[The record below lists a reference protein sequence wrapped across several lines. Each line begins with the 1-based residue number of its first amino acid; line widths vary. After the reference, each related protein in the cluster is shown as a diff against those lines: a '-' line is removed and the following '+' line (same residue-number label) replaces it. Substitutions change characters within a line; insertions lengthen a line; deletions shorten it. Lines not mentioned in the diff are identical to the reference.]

1 MDDGEDDL
9 RFSSGDELR
18 RAAENRFGRSLSQE
32 EWQSIDH
39 EGWSGRPHSAY
50 GAADLNELLQLM
62 EQLPALPEPTTLD
75 RQRAQALANRQRT
88 AAEAKEFV
96 EKERIRLF
104 GGPQPP
110 FVNDAAAALEWIE
123 AQAGPARIF
132 IFTLSVAM
140 PAELDNI
147 DRFVWLRDWLTD
159 ALPNEPSDDPE
170 ERKATF
176 RSLMQAETSPI
187 RRIGREAPIL
197 DYFEVVAPGEA
208 TMKPVRADDGSV
220 LGNLREAAD
229 GLAKATRWS
238 QVASVH
244 HILTGGVMSAPVYA
258 RAHNRWGRE
267 SFGGPAI
274 TIEILDPFGV
284 SAEEVAKAYI
294 QARESIFRPT
304 DMPRRRSRASAKHER
319 VAALVEETS
328 ELTWEERW
336 TLWNDRYPDQ
346 RFSTPEA
353 LRQVHRRAHRP

>member
-1 MDDGEDDL
+1 MEDEEDGL

-18 RAAENRFGRSLSQE
+18 RAAENRFGRSLRPD
-32 EWQSIDH
+32 EWQSIDP
-39 EGWSGRPHSAY
+39 EGWSGLPYSAY
-50 GAADLNELLQLM
+50 GAADLKELLQLM
-62 EQLPALPEPTTLD
+62 GQLPAPPGPTTLG

-96 EKERIRLF
+96 EKVRIRLF

-110 FVNDAAAALEWIE
+110 FVNDAGAALEWIE

-140 PAELDNI
+140 PAELDDI
-147 DRFVWLRDWLTD
+147 DHFVWLRDWLTD
-159 ALPNEPSDDPE
+159 ALPNVPSDDPE

-187 RRIGREAPIL
+187 RRIGHEAPVL

-208 TMKPVRADDGSV
+208 TMKRVRADDGSV

-304 DMPRRRSRASAKHER
+304 DVRRRRSRASAKRER

-328 ELTWEERW
+328 ELTWEKRW
-336 TLWNDRYPDQ
+336 TLWNNRHPDQ
-346 RFSTPEA
+346 RFSTPDA
-353 LRQVHRRAHRP
+353 LRQAYRRAHRP